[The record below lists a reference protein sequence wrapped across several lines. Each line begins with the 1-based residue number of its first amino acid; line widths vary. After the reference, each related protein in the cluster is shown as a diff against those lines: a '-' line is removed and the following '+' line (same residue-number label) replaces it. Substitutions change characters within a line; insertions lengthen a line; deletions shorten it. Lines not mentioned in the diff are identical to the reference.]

1 MNRTLASLAIALACT
16 SAFAQTAKEPSNF
29 EMAGIRTGHGQDS
42 PKDPPML
49 KNLRLNDPLIQQK
62 YLNDPDMIRFL
73 RGMYTEACARGLVVD
88 AAEQVKQD
96 VKRQHSEEARK
107 AAASLLE
114 GKRLWRMGSFELE
127 ALVGGGYLNAANY
140 CECIMKDV
148 TDTDL
153 VNPKKGLDAV
163 EKIPKSVQNA
173 CERNAQE
180 ATLNQLEERKRKLK
194 KN

>member
-1 MNRTLASLAIALACT
+1 MNRTLASLALVLACT
-16 SAFAQTAKEPSNF
+16 SAFAQTAKEPSQF
-29 EMAGIRTGHGQDS
+29 EIAGIRTGHGQDS

-49 KNLRLNDPLIQQK
+49 KNLRLTDPLIQQK
-62 YLNDPDMIRFL
+62 YLNDPDMLRFL

-88 AAEQVKQD
+88 AADQVKQD

-140 CECIMKDV
+140 CECIMKEV
-148 TDTDL
+148 TDSDL

-163 EKIPKSVQNA
+163 EKIPKAVQTA
-173 CERNAQE
+173 CERNANE
-180 ATLNQLEERKRKLK
+180 TTLNQLEERKRKLK
-194 KN
+194 QK